1 MNLICLAERNS
12 IYNDSPGDSIRV
24 FILHIGKIIANM
36 LFSKNRKGC
45 IFKTAEIHDMSYEY
59 TDLIIETMRKAEEKN
74 HDALETL
81 IREMMRTVE
90 EDKLIHTF
98 GTGHGHMIGMELF
111 DRAGGL
117 ANVDCILDNAVLLSQ
132 GARRS
137 SEIER
142 VSGVSDII
150 FDTYHIEPGD
160 IMIISSN
167 SGRNAMPIEMAMRCR
182 KEGIFTAAITNVK
195 QSKKTVSRHASGKK
209 LYECV
214 DLVIDNC
221 CPGGDALLEY
231 DGIMT
236 GPATSIVGMNLVNIA
251 ATETI
256 KRCLEKGIR
265 PYVFQSQNI
274 DGYNNEEVIR
284 KFLHRIRHI

>member
-1 MNLICLAERNS
+1 
-12 IYNDSPGDSIRV
+12 
-24 FILHIGKIIANM
+24 
-36 LFSKNRKGC
+36 
-45 IFKTAEIHDMSYEY
+45 MSYEY

-74 HDALETL
+74 HDALEIL
-81 IREMMRTVE
+81 IREMVRTVE

-117 ANVDCILDNAVLLSQ
+117 ANVDAVLDNAVLLSQ

-150 FDTYHIEPGD
+150 FDTYDIGPGD
-160 IMIISSN
+160 IMIICSN

-182 KEGIFTAAITNVK
+182 KEGIFTAAITNVE
-195 QSKKTVSRHASGKK
+195 QSEKTVSRHSSGRK
-209 LYECV
+209 LFECV

-221 CPGGDALLEY
+221 CPAGDGLMEF
-231 DGIMT
+231 DGIRT
-236 GPATSIVGMNLVNIA
+236 GPASSIVGMNLINIA

-256 KRCLEKGIR
+256 RRCQEKGIR

-274 DGYNNEEVIR
+274 DGYNNEEIIR
-284 KFLHRIRHI
+284 KFRHRIRHI

>member
-1 MNLICLAERNS
+1 MKYDYAL
-12 IYNDSPGDSIRV
+12 
-24 FILHIGKIIANM
+24 
-36 LFSKNRKGC
+36 
-45 IFKTAEIHDMSYEY
+45 KTAQ
-59 TDLIIETMRKAEEKN
+59 LLETVEKKN
-74 HDALETL
+74 EKALEIL
-81 IREMMRTVE
+81 ISEMIRTVK
-90 EDKLIHTF
+90 EDRIIHTF
-98 GTGHGHMIGMELF
+98 ATGHGHMIGMELF

-117 ANVDCILDNAVLLSQ
+117 ANVDCILDNAALLSQ

-182 KEGIFTAAITNVK
+182 KEGIFTAAITNVE
-195 QSKKTVSRHASGKK
+195 QSKNTVSRHASGKK

-256 KRCLEKGIR
+256 KRCLKKGIR

-284 KFLHRIRHI
+284 KFLHRVRHI